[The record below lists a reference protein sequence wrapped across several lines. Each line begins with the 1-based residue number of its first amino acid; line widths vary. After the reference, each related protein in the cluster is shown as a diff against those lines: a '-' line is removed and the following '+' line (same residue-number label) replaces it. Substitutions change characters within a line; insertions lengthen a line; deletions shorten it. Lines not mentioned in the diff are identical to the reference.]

1 MIARDK
7 VLTVAHCLYNRA
19 TRRFLQAESLH
30 FLLGYKSGEYRAHAL
45 VATYSVGANYD
56 PEDSDK
62 SILTDWAILTLTA
75 PVATL
80 TTPLQLVRKPPAVGE
95 QIMVGGFSQRHP
107 FKMTADTDCRVRGV
121 LPNGLIVHDCVVMH
135 GLSGA
140 PLLKPKADSTVEIVG
155 LHVATVKSMGSSAGL
170 AVPVATFA
178 QQAFSP
184 EH

>member
-1 MIARDK
+1 
-7 VLTVAHCLYNRA
+7 
-19 TRRFLQAESLH
+19 LH

-45 VATYSVGANYD
+45 VATYSVGANYN
-56 PEDSDK
+56 PEDPDK

-75 PVATL
+75 PIATL
-80 TTPLQLVRKPPAVGE
+80 TTPLQLARKPPAAGE

-121 LPNGLIVHDCVVMH
+121 LPNGLVGHDCAVMR

-140 PLLKPKADSTVEIVG
+140 PLLKSKANSRTEIVG
-155 LHVATVKSMGSSAGL
+155 LHVATGKSMGSSVGL

-178 QQAFSP
+178 RQAFAP